1 MLNKVLL
8 IGRLSGDP
16 VIKFLPSG
24 TAVTEFGLVWNRR
37 YKQGEE
43 WKEESH
49 FFDVKAFGKLA
60 EDLAERLSKGYQVV
74 LEGRLTQDRWTGQD
88 GKSYSRVRIVAE
100 SVRIIRK
107 PKIEEVEEEDI
118 TSSDQS
124 AERIEEELKKLEETT
139 REEPFDEDDE
149 IPF

>member
-8 IGRLSGDP
+8 IGRLVGDP
-16 VIKFLPSG
+16 VIRYLPSG
-24 TAVTEFGLVWNRR
+24 SAVTEFGVAWNRR
-37 YKQGEE
+37 YRVGEE

-60 EDLAERLSKGYQVV
+60 EDLSARLSKGYQVV
-74 LEGRLTQDRWTGQD
+74 IEGRLTQDRWTGQD
-88 GKSYSRVRIVAE
+88 GKSYSKVRIVAE

-107 PKIEEVEEEDI
+107 PKMEEIEEEEIPPPEN
-118 TSSDQS
+118 
-124 AERIEEELKKLEETT
+124 IEEELKAFEQK
-139 REEPFDEDDE
+139 EEPFDEDDE